1 MPEAAMDDECARAVS
16 ELRALAHGLIGSVVA
31 QLGYDGLLDVMI
43 TGREGSTDLHA
54 QEARRVLGYVD
65 SVWNAFHGLAARI
78 GQTERAELRP
88 VKEYAQMMPFPPPI
102 EFFSSG
108 LHPGL
113 FDAPDGER

>member
-1 MPEAAMDDECARAVS
+1 MDDECARAVS
-16 ELRALAHGLIGSVVA
+16 DLRALAHGLIGSVVA
-31 QLGYDGLLDVMI
+31 QLEYDGLLDVMI
-43 TGREGSTDLHA
+43 TGREGSTDLYA

-78 GQTERAELRP
+78 GQAGRADLKP

-113 FDAPDGER
+113 FDAQPGER